1 MNARSLAGIAL
12 AILVG
17 GAVYFFWPKEKL
29 SPEDEVR
36 QLIAR
41 MVDAAERRSPSDVV
55 AGLDDG
61 FRGQGGADKAQIKAL
76 LVGQFFRATQVVV
89 LNPSLEVQVQTPTA
103 AHFKGTFLLTRDGS
117 AATYVIEGEVEKT
130 DGWHLTSATWSQ

>member
-41 MVDAAERRSPSDVV
+41 MVDAAERKSPSDVV

-103 AHFKGTFLLTRDGS
+103 AHFKGSFLLTRDGS
-117 AATYVIEGEVEKT
+117 AATYVIEGEAEKT

>member
-1 MNARSLAGIAL
+1 MNARSLVGIAL

-17 GAVYFFWPKEKL
+17 GAVYFLWPKEKL

-36 QLIAR
+36 QLLAR

-103 AHFKGTFLLTRDGS
+103 AHFKGSFLLTRDGS

>member
-17 GAVYFFWPKEKL
+17 AAVYFLWPKEKL

-41 MVDAAERRSPSDVV
+41 MVDAAERKNPSDVV

-61 FRGQGGADKAQIKAL
+61 FRGQGGADKAQVKAL

-89 LNPSLEVQVQTPTA
+89 LNPMLEVTVQTPTA
-103 AHFKGTFLLTRDGS
+103 ARFKGTFVLTRDGE
-117 AATYVIEGEVEKT
+117 AGTYVIEGDVEKT
-130 DGWHLTSATWSQ
+130 DGWHVTSATWAQ